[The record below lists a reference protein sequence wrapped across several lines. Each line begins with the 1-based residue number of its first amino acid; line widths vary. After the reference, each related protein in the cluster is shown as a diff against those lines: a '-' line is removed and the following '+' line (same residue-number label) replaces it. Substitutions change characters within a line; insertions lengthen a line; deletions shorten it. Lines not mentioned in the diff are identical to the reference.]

1 MVRSQHPGGGL
12 PAAGTAGAEAI
23 LTIKELRTKIID
35 RAAVDRE
42 FRVSLVGDPKR
53 TIERELDIPIPASY
67 SIEVHEDS
75 RTTAHVVLPPASSLS
90 ATDLEAVVIGGLRVN
105 GENVHFSP
113 GRAQTFIDW
122 LKDIMRDW

>member
-42 FRVSLVGDPKR
+42 FRASLVGDPKR
-53 TIERELDIPIPASY
+53 AIERELGIPIPASY
-67 SIEVHEDS
+67 SIDVHEDS

-90 ATDLEAVVIGGLRVN
+90 ETDLETVIIGGWSVN
-105 GENVHFSP
+105 GERVTVKP
-113 GRAQTFIDW
+113 GRARGFLEW
-122 LKDIMRDW
+122 LEDLIRSW